1 MKILVIVQWEIYDDF
16 QWDPVISDDNVRYVI
31 ACSKRQPKTS
41 NTWCFGRREMII
53 DLLLKLFFFQNNLV
67 SHLENMIG
75 FLSVELNDEIE
86 VGDPL

>member
-1 MKILVIVQWEIYDDF
+1 
-16 QWDPVISDDNVRYVI
+16 
-31 ACSKRQPKTS
+31 
-41 NTWCFGRREMII
+41 MII

-75 FLSVELNDEIE
+75 CLSVELNDEIE